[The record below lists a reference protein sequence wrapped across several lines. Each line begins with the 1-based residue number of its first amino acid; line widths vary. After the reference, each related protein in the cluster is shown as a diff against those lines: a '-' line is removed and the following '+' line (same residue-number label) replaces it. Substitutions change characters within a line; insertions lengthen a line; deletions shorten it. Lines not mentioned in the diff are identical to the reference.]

1 MTFRAL
7 FMLLILASALG
18 GCDVLRMNDGASQ
31 TLQAVSLGGDP
42 VAIECK
48 YATSIYSDQL
58 STDGSFYVS
67 DVPVDQLLA
76 GDFQTGQV
84 VHIEKLW
91 HPKAGKTPL
100 DRAATDISIRYIV
113 FAEGEVGI
121 YAGGGFATFKK
132 HITSDRIT
140 VQVLDASLRLERS
153 TDGFRD
159 LLGPTEITGTLTA
172 ELNHANARKLHF
184 LLSQRVTDLL
194 GESTLV
200 DAGSGSSAIVY

>member
-1 MTFRAL
+1 MMYRAL
-7 FMLLILASALG
+7 FMLLILATALA
-18 GCDVLRMNDGASQ
+18 GCDVWRMNAGASK

-42 VAIECK
+42 VAVECK

-100 DRAATDISIRYIV
+100 DRAACRASR
-113 FAEGEVGI
+113 
-121 YAGGGFATFKK
+121 
-132 HITSDRIT
+132 R
-140 VQVLDASLRLERS
+140 VL
-153 TDGFRD
+153 
-159 LLGPTEITGTLTA
+159 
-172 ELNHANARKLHF
+172 
-184 LLSQRVTDLL
+184 
-194 GESTLV
+194 
-200 DAGSGSSAIVY
+200 SSAAVAIVTSCSSTARSAVAPPAAAAWRLPTPLR